1 MDERKSLVMELA
13 EVIDRH
19 VPRRKADTEDC
30 TPVHPSG
37 WLRWLG
43 KHLMPN
49 LGSVV
54 LVLVLLSAFPGL
66 AAPNQAPTATSI
78 STIPYQGRLAD
89 AAGTPVTGMQN
100 MEFRIYDVPTSGTP
114 LWEEFWTGGNSVS
127 VSDGLFSVLLGSLNT
142 DLVNVVQGHEAL
154 YLGVTVG
161 TDSEMAPRVQLGSV
175 PFSMQALTV
184 PDDSVTTAKIA
195 DGAVTTAK
203 LGADV
208 SFVPPDG
215 SITTVKLADDAVTA
229 AKIASGAVGSS
240 EVADNSL
247 TASDLA
253 AGSVGSSEVTDNS
266 LTAADLAADSVGSSE
281 IVNGAVTQ
289 AKAPFAPLTYW
300 YGVDSTPD
308 PNMKVAISTHVLDPA
323 GANYLQIN
331 ISAYGFTD
339 KPAGICQITDTS
351 LTVPYYFCAYSWD
364 GSSKDVAHLWFY
376 SYNGTS
382 AGPSGSL
389 RVTLLLMGK

>member
-1 MDERKSLVMELA
+1 METRKNLVLVLGEWLEARRAASSDEAAPLTT
-13 EVIDRH
+13 
-19 VPRRKADTEDC
+19 RR
-30 TPVHPSG
+30 SN
-37 WLRWLG
+37 WLHRLG

-100 MEFRIYDVPTSGTP
+100 MEFRIYDVPTDGTP

-142 DLVNVVQGHEAL
+142 NLVSVVQGHEAL

-161 TDSEMAPRVQLGSV
+161 TDTEMAPRVQLGSV

-184 PDDSVTTAKIA
+184 PDGSVTTAKIA
-195 DGAVTTAK
+195 DGAVTQAK
-203 LGADV
+203 FDASV

-215 SITTVKLADDAVTA
+215 SVTSAKLADDAVTA
-229 AKIASGAVGSS
+229 AKIAAGAVGSS

-247 TASDLA
+247 TAGDLA

-266 LTAADLAADSVGSSE
+266 LTAADLAANSVGTSE
-281 IVNGAVTQ
+281 ITNGAVTQ
-289 AKAPFAPLTYW
+289 AKAPTLMQSANGQNQIIR
-300 YGVDSTPD
+300 YGSTVITTD
-308 PNMKVAISTHVLDPA
+308 ANGEAVLSFD
-323 GANYLQIN
+323 
-331 ISAYGFTD
+331 
-339 KPAGICQITDTS
+339 
-351 LTVPYYFCAYSWD
+351 YSFP
-364 GSSKDVAHLWFY
+364 G
-376 SYNGTS
+376 
-382 AGPSGSL
+382 
-389 RVTLLLMGK
+389 RVTSFVAMNGNIYADAGQVVGTLSVTQYVIQSSITIRTTSPNETMRINWIAVGY